1 MIDNVSRFGSRR
13 VAAHSPLSQ
22 ISDVEIKFYF
32 VKFLCIDCYFLEM
45 FLEQLLSARY
55 NLIMLDKPAETS
67 TLSYRDCDI
76 RLQYLSQLSQY
87 YVDQNKIA

>member
-1 MIDNVSRFGSRR
+1 M
-13 VAAHSPLSQ
+13 AAHSPLSQ

-32 VKFLCIDCYFLEM
+32 VKFLLIDYYFLEI